1 MHKQNEQLVFTQHLV
16 EGSWFIT
23 IVQDINGNLVEI
35 LEEPLFETDVEFE
48 ADFEIEITSHE

>member
-1 MHKQNEQLVFTQHLV
+1 MHKQNDQFVFTQHLV

-23 IVQDINGNLVEI
+23 IVQDVDGNLVEI

-48 ADFEIEITSHE
+48 ADFEIEITPHE